1 MCYIY
6 GARRQR
12 KIRRRFFDAQVYDK
26 GTPSLSD
33 SFPRDFTHDFMQI
46 NIDFSSS
53 VFNLSIFLIEF
64 IFSVKVIRG
73 KGRFVEGES

>member
-1 MCYIY
+1 MAHGDNEKS
-6 GARRQR
+6 GAVFLPHRCTT
-12 KIRRRFFDAQVYDK
+12 K
-26 GTPSLSD
+26 GPSLSD
-33 SFPRDFTHDFMQI
+33 SFPRDFTDGFMQI

-64 IFSVKVIRG
+64 IFSSKVIRG